1 MRYKIIFVENAKLVQ
16 DENGKSWLENQ
27 LDTGGDLEDYDVVN
41 ISWNGPSAL
50 VVLKEITE

>member
-16 DENGKSWLENQ
+16 DENGKSWLEAQ